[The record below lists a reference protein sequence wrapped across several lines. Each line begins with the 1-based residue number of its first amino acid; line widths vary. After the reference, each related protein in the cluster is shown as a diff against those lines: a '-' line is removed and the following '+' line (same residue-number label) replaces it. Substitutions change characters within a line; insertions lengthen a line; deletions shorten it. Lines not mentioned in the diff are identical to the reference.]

1 MTGDLYGDLVAIAG
15 LLLLSAF
22 FSGSETA
29 LTAVSRPLVHGRAER
44 GDRAALRVQR
54 LLDRREQM
62 ISAILLGNNL
72 VNILASALATRLL
85 VASFGGAGVLY
96 ATAVMTALILI
107 FAEVLPKTLAIRHAD
122 RVAPVVAVPIAP
134 LVAALAP
141 LTGVVSWLFR
151 VVGRIGGRTPRP
163 AEVTEELRGA
173 IELAATAGVGKGPRD
188 MLRSVLDLDRVTV
201 GEVMVHRSSMTT
213 ISADAPFAE
222 AAALV
227 TASPYSRF
235 PVWRGE
241 RENIVGI
248 LHAKALLQALRAGAR
263 PVSLLGLC
271 DPPWFVP
278 DTATLARQLDAFRT
292 RRQRLALVVDEY
304 GELEGLI
311 TFEDVLEE
319 IVGAIA
325 DEFDRP
331 AAAPSLEAD
340 GSAVVPGSSTIRDVN
355 RRFDWSLPDD
365 EASTVAGLAI
375 EAAARLPDVGESMEV
390 EDYRLTV
397 VARTRAHL
405 TRVRIA
411 KRETT

>member
-1 MTGDLYGDLVAIAG
+1 MTPGLYGDIAAIAG

-44 GDRAALRVQR
+44 GDRAALRVKR

-62 ISAILLGNNL
+62 ISAILFGNNL

-85 VASFGGAGVLY
+85 VSSFGGAGVLY
-96 ATAVMTALILI
+96 ATAVMTTLILV
-107 FAEVLPKTLAIRHAD
+107 FAEVLPKTFAIRHAD
-122 RVAPVVAVPIAP
+122 RAAPVVAVPIAP
-134 LVAALAP
+134 LVAALTP
-141 LTGVVSWLFR
+141 LTVVVAWLFR
-151 VVGRIGGRTPRP
+151 AVGRIGGPAPRP

-173 IELAATAGVGKGPRD
+173 IELAATAGVGKGRRD

-201 GEVMVHRSSMTT
+201 GEVMVHRSAMTT
-213 ISADAPFAE
+213 IAADAPLAA
-222 AAALV
+222 AAALAA
-227 TASPYSRF
+227 ASPYSRF
-235 PVWRGE
+235 PVWSGE
-241 RENIVGI
+241 RENIVGV
-248 LHAKALLQALRAGAR
+248 LHAKALLAAFREGAR
-263 PVSLLGLC
+263 PGPIEGFC

-278 DTATLARQLDAFRT
+278 ETATLARQLEAFRT

-311 TFEDVLEE
+311 TLEDVLEE

-325 DEFDRP
+325 DESDRP
-331 AAAPSLEAD
+331 AAAPALEAD
-340 GSAVVPGSSTIRDVN
+340 GSAVVPGSATIRDVN

-365 EASTVAGLAI
+365 DAATVAGLAI
-375 EAAARLPDVGESMEV
+375 EAAARLPDVGESAEIA
-390 EDYRLTV
+390 DYRLTV

-411 KRETT
+411 KIET